1 MFRRRTLSN
10 VKEPPPSS
18 TSDLEKHFKE
28 AENERS
34 LLFEALLRQFEHH
47 FALAERARNLSD
59 EQREEEFLAA
69 QSQRRERFLESERSR
84 YEQFKQ
90 ADTDQE
96 AAYRLNEDRRMLSFK
111 DAQQAREDK
120 FEKAIAGHTQQN
132 EWFISTIESLYATGR
147 KRREGAAQRLL
158 ENILKDFYIFLNSMQ
173 ETSLEA
179 HFRRMGTLKEDGRVV
194 ST

>member
-1 MFRRRTLSN
+1 MFRLRTLSN
-10 VKEPPPSS
+10 AKEPVPSS

-34 LLFEALLRQFEHH
+34 LLFEALLRQFEHD
-47 FALAERARNLSD
+47 FAQAERARNLSD
-59 EQREEEFLAA
+59 ERREENFLAA
-69 QSQRRERFLESERSR
+69 QSQRRERFLESERLR

-90 ADTDQE
+90 ADTEQE
-96 AAYRLNEDRRMLSFK
+96 AIYRSNEDRRMSLFK
-111 DAQQAREDK
+111 DAQQTREGK
-120 FEKAIAGHTQQN
+120 FEKALVGHVGQN
-132 EWFISTIESLYATGR
+132 DWFISTIESLYAAGR

-158 ENILKDFYIFLNSMQ
+158 ENILKDFYTFLNSMQ

-194 ST
+194 SS